1 LLLSPVLFLPLSR
14 LESNMAIALSS
25 SATHE
30 VIMSLSLL
38 IELGKWR
45 PKSLKVRG
53 GKDHIG

>member
-1 LLLSPVLFLPLSR
+1 
-14 LESNMAIALSS
+14 MAIALSS

-38 IELGKWR
+38 IKLGKWR